1 MSLALAPDALATLAD
16 AAASPSRRVALCV
29 QPGPAP
35 SELGRRLAEVAHE
48 VERRTEGLVPVSLGP
63 ADDGGLT
70 PALAVLAGPRVAV
83 RYLAVP
89 EGPEEGPFVELLIAL
104 AGSSAAPPGEAT
116 GLPQTEL
123 EVFISSG
130 CPNCPTAV
138 RAALTLVAARP
149 ELSVA
154 VIDVAEFPE
163 RARGIGVRSVPMIV
177 ASGGLTVVGA
187 VSAAE
192 LAARL
197 REIRGPGGDTVALES
212 YLESG
217 RFAAAG
223 ELLAAGRG
231 HEAFL
236 ERWGAGGLERRMGL
250 VLAADEALQRDPGA
264 LDALVPGLL
273 PLLGP
278 GDVARRGD
286 TADLLGRIGHPAA
299 RPALEAMRAEA
310 DEDIAEAAAEALL
323 GLDARQRSDAPA
335 ERSE

>member
-1 MSLALAPDALATLAD
+1 MSFELAPDALAILAD
-16 AAASPSRRVALCV
+16 VAASPSRRVGLCV
-29 QPGPAP
+29 QPGSVA
-35 SELGRRLAEVAHE
+35 SEFGRRLAEVAHE
-48 VERRTEGLVPVSLGP
+48 VERRTEGLVSVSLGS

-70 PALAVLAGPRVAV
+70 PALAVLVGPRIAV

-89 EGPEEGPFVELLIAL
+89 EGPEEGPFVELLVAL

-116 GLPQTEL
+116 GLPPTEL
-123 EVFISSG
+123 EVFIASG

-138 RAALTLVAARP
+138 RAALALAATSP

-163 RARGIGVRSVPMIV
+163 RAGGIGVRSVPMIV

-187 VSAAE
+187 ISAAE

-197 REIRGPGGDTVALES
+197 RESRGPGGDTVVLES
-212 YLESG
+212 YLEAG

-223 ELLAAGRG
+223 GLLAAGRG

-236 ERWGAGGLERRMGL
+236 ERWRAGGLERRIGL
-250 VLAADEALQRDPGA
+250 ALAADEALEQRSGA

-278 GDVARRGD
+278 GDAARRGD

-299 RPALEAMRAEA
+299 RNALEAMRADA

-323 GLDARQRSDAPA
+323 GLDARAPSG
-335 ERSE
+335 R

>member
-1 MSLALAPDALATLAD
+1 MSLALAPDALATLAA
-16 AAASPSRRVALCV
+16 AAASPSRRVGLCV
-29 QPGPAP
+29 RPGPAA

-70 PALAVLAGPRVAV
+70 PALAVLVGPRIAV
-83 RYLAVP
+83 RYHAVP
-89 EGPEEGPFVELLIAL
+89 DGSEEGPFVELLVAL
-104 AGSSAAPPGEAT
+104 AGSSAAPPGVAT
-116 GLPQTEL
+116 GLVPTEL

-138 RAALTLVAARP
+138 RAALTLAATSP

-154 VIDVAEFPE
+154 VIDVAAQPD
-163 RARGIGVRSVPMIV
+163 RAGDVGVRSVPMIV
-177 ASGGLTVVGA
+177 ASGGLTVVG
-187 VSAAE
+187 VISAAE

-197 REIRGPGGDTVALES
+197 RESRGPGGDTVVLES
-212 YLESG
+212 HLEAG

-223 ELLAAGRG
+223 ELLAAGCG

-236 ERWGAGGLERRMGL
+236 ERWGAGGLERRIGL
-250 VLAADEALQRDPGA
+250 ALAADEALQRDPGA
-264 LDALVPGLL
+264 LDALVRGLL

-278 GDVARRGD
+278 GDAARRGD

-299 RPALEAMRAEA
+299 RDALEAIRDDP
-310 DEDIAEAAAEALL
+310 DEDIAEAATEALL
-323 GLDARQRSDAPA
+323 GLDARAPSG
-335 ERSE
+335 R

>member
-1 MSLALAPDALATLAD
+1 MSFALAPDTLATLAA
-16 AAASPSRRVALCV
+16 AAASPSRRITLRVHLGA
-29 QPGPAP
+29 AP
-35 SELGRRLAEVAHE
+35 SELGRRLAETAHE
-48 VERRTEGLVPVSLGP
+48 VELRTGGLVPVSFDP
-63 ADDGGLT
+63 AGDGGLT
-70 PALAVLAGPRVAV
+70 PVLAVLVGPRVAV
-83 RYLAVP
+83 RYHAVP
-89 EGPEEGPFVELLIAL
+89 EGPEAGPFVELLIGL
-104 AGSSAAPPGEAT
+104 ARCSEAPPGEAAD
-116 GLPQTEL
+116 LPPTEL
-123 EVFISSG
+123 EVFIASG

-138 RAALTLVAARP
+138 RAALTLAATSP
-149 ELSVA
+149 ELSAA

-163 RARGIGVRSVPMIV
+163 RAGGIGVRSVPMIV

-192 LAARL
+192 LATRL
-197 REIRGPGGDTVALES
+197 AESRGPAGAGVVLES
-212 YLESG
+212 HVEAG

-231 HEAFL
+231 YEAFL
-236 ERWGAGGLERRMGL
+236 ERWRAGGLERRIGL
-250 VLAADEALQRDPGA
+250 ALAADEALEQRSGA

-323 GLDARQRSDAPA
+323 GLDARAPSG
-335 ERSE
+335 R